1 MMKKIT
7 FTATVLLLIVFS
19 SKAQHEIKKHPDYDG
34 VRAAISDYV
43 EGLYKADS
51 TRIIRSVHPDLR
63 KRGFW
68 YNSSR
73 SEWNDNVDMTYDQLV
88 NLAARW
94 NRSGDRIDENT
105 PKSIEIY
112 DINERTASGKL
123 IAAWG
128 MDYFQ
133 LAKIDGKWMIMHVLW
148 QSLSDEG

>member
-1 MMKKIT
+1 MKKTIVT
-7 FTATVLLLIVFS
+7 ICILSMIAFTAQGQT
-19 SKAQHEIKKHPDYDG
+19 EIEQNPDYAG
-34 VRAAISDYV
+34 VHAAITDYV
-43 EGLYKADS
+43 EGLYQADS

-68 YNSSR
+68 YSAKR

-94 NRSGDRIDENT
+94 NKSGNRVDENT
-105 PKSIEIY
+105 PKEIKIY

-123 IAAWG
+123 IAQWG

-133 LAKIDGKWMIMHVLW
+133 LAKIDGKWMIMNVLW